1 MSTEAGKVGGTP
13 TTTVD
18 PPPWSM
24 ERESRRPSTFYDVSS
39 MDKDAKVTRY
49 LIFMVSA
56 LSIGGFLF
64 GYNLANINIPEEVIR
79 GDSNNTQT
87 ASPLPLSIPMS
98 DVIWGLAVAM
108 LPLGGLIGSLA
119 GGKMAELLGRKWM
132 LFISSVSFIIAA
144 LIMAVALEKTMFIIG
159 RVLVGISCGIS
170 ATVIPGY
177 ISEISPK
184 AVRGKLGTSFQFS
197 ICLGT
202 LVATIISIPLDT
214 FVGWRIIIG
223 LTGLPA
229 ILQLILLPLMVESPR
244 WLMMKGDTIQARA
257 CLETLRGTKSGGDTG
272 TGFDLKRLSKNK
284 PTIPASMET
293 ITAQPKQT
301 TTTSQTESG
310 LTPEEEILSRIPLED
325 LDASEAAAAVMAV
338 RRSQDVS
345 SMKPMGLKEFFGT
358 PSIVRAL
365 GVGIILHLAQQLSG
379 VNAIFYYSTRTFQ
392 EAYHDKSKYIT
403 LGVGIVNMVS
413 VTISAFVMDYFGRR
427 LLLLLGQIAM
437 CVSLVALTLGFVF
450 HINPLLVVFVLI
462 FVFAYSASAGAV
474 TWVMTGELFPTRAF
488 GIAASIAVA
497 TNWLSN
503 FVVGMA
509 FPPLN
514 SVLKAYSFLPFVGF
528 LVLFFILTMI
538 YVPETKG
545 KSLEEITLE
554 FQRVTADT

>member
-1 MSTEAGKVGGTP
+1 MPAG
-13 TTTVD
+13 TTTMD
-18 PPPWSM
+18 SPPWSM
-24 ERESRRPSTFYDVSS
+24 ERESQRPSTFYDVSS
-39 MDKDAKVTRY
+39 LDKDDAKVTKY
-49 LIFMVSA
+49 LIFMVGA

-64 GYNLANINIPEEVIR
+64 GYNLANINIPEAVIR
-79 GDSNNTQT
+79 GPLNDTHVT
-87 ASPLPLSIPMS
+87 SPLPPSIPMS
-98 DVIWGLAVAM
+98 DVLWGLAVAM
-108 LPLGGLIGSLA
+108 LPLGGLVGSLA
-119 GGKMAELLGRKWM
+119 GGKMAELLGRKWL
-132 LFISSVSFIIAA
+132 LFISSVSFILAA
-144 LIMAVALEKTMFIIG
+144 LIMAVALEQAMFIIG
-159 RVLVGISCGIS
+159 RILVGISCGIS

-177 ISEISPK
+177 LSEISPK
-184 AVRGKLGTSFQFS
+184 AVRGQIGTSFQFS

-214 FVGWRIIIG
+214 FVGWRILVG

-229 ILQLILLPLMVESPR
+229 ILQLLLLPLMVESPR
-244 WLMMKGDTIQARA
+244 WLMMKGDMIRSRA
-257 CLETLRGTKSGGDTG
+257 CLETLRGTKGISSGSG
-272 TGFDLKRLSKNK
+272 TKRLSKNK
-284 PTIPASMET
+284 PNIPTTT
-293 ITAQPKQT
+293 ITAETLAAQPKQT
-301 TTTSQTESG
+301 TTSSRTESG
-310 LTPEEEILSRIPLED
+310 LSPEEEILSRIPLED
-325 LDASEAAAAVMAV
+325 LDTSEAIAAAMAV

-345 SMKPMGLKEFFGT
+345 SMKPMGFKEFFGT
-358 PSIVRAL
+358 PSVIRAL

-403 LGVGIVNMVS
+403 LGIGIVNMVS

-437 CVSLVALTLGFVF
+437 CVSLVVLTLGFVF
-450 HINPLLVVFVLI
+450 KVYPLLIVFVLI

-497 TNWLSN
+497 VNWLSN
-503 FVVGMA
+503 FAVGMA

-514 SVLKAYSFLPFVGF
+514 VVLRAYSFLPFVGF

-545 KSLEEITLE
+545 KSLEEITIE
-554 FQRVTADT
+554 FQRATSDT